1 MRERERKGEGEREG
15 GIFSLTLAAVQ
26 LPHVHAHIRRE
37 TDRVRE
43 RKREREK
50 TDFLLFCSA
59 DACVTYLLPD
69 FPATFLFFLAI
80 FILFSSSHSS
90 FLWNELFSCL
100 HRFHASM
107 GTAVSKRKN
116 LRNDAISSVAAKV
129 R

>member
-1 MRERERKGEGEREG
+1 MRERERKGEGERGG

-43 RKREREK
+43 RKREK